1 MDKVNNSEYQSS
13 WDIENLLLQ
22 SKNDLDFLKK
32 DILRES
38 YINNL
43 YSQLWWA
50 EKPDLNAFRC
60 AMHAYLNL
68 VDDTNGKTLLKNK
81 NYLTVVDFSRWRS
94 KNRFYVINLLSKKVE
109 YTVSVWHGK
118 GSWEGEVP
126 VSFSNESWSLQ
137 SSLWAF
143 KTPDEIVLASHKRWM
158 GLRLDWLERI
168 NNNASDRGIFIHYG
182 EMKKSEWCFI
192 LPMDVKPMEIMEKLK
207 GGSLIFA
214 YHPKYVGR
222 YK

>member
-68 VDDTNGKTLLKNK
+68 VDDTNGKTLLKEN
-81 NYLTVVDFSRWRS
+81 W
-94 KNRFYVINLLSKKVE
+94 
-109 YTVSVWHGK
+109 
-118 GSWEGEVP
+118 
-126 VSFSNESWSLQ
+126 
-137 SSLWAF
+137 
-143 KTPDEIVLASHKRWM
+143 
-158 GLRLDWLERI
+158 
-168 NNNASDRGIFIHYG
+168 
-182 EMKKSEWCFI
+182 
-192 LPMDVKPMEIMEKLK
+192 
-207 GGSLIFA
+207 
-214 YHPKYVGR
+214 
-222 YK
+222 